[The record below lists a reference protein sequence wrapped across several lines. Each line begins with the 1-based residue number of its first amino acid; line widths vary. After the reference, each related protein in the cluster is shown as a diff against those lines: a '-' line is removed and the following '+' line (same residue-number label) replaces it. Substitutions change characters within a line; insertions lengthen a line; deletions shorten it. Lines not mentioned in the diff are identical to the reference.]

1 MLIAEIGGVR
11 ARPTFH
17 RWITAEGAAGVVDLL
32 ALEAEPWADPVEA
45 PPATGD
51 PGDGV
56 GGLVEEAVG
65 LLLLGDVHAHDG
77 VQPVEEPAELDE
89 VLDAGPRRGR
99 ASMALSRSRM

>member
-51 PGDGV
+51 PGDDEIVALHRNCQAHLPVAGDADV
-56 GGLVEEAVG
+56 LALAADDVTVLTPGT
-65 LLLLGDVHAHDG
+65 LLDRL
-77 VQPVEEPAELDE
+77 
-89 VLDAGPRRGR
+89 RR
-99 ASMALSRSRM
+99 